1 MTSVVGVSGKIGSGK
16 DYLTGKL
23 IEELNSR
30 GRTTAHTSFA
40 KPLKAELGEI
50 INLLKENRSLT
61 QSEASELV
69 AERFNMTEEQAGW
82 LVSRLYPELDIEDLD
97 GWSRTLGVRGSLQL
111 LGSEIRRAQN
121 PSYWTDK
128 FFAEVETID
137 ADYVFVSDG
146 RFPNEMDAIKSKNGF
161 TFRLN
166 ISEETLQSRRMNR
179 DGITYTSE
187 QLNHM
192 SETSLDDYEDFDYLV
207 GESVDAPAL
216 ADLVEAKT
224 AAESQ
229 LTK

>member
-1 MTSVVGVSGKIGSGK
+1 MTFVVGISGKIGSGK

-30 GRTTAHTSFA
+30 GRSTAHTSFA
-40 KPLKAELGEI
+40 KPLKKELGDI
-50 INLLKENRSLT
+50 INLLKENRQLGRYD
-61 QSEASELV
+61 ASVLV

-97 GWSRTLGVRGSLQL
+97 GWSRTLGVRGCLQL

-121 PSYWTDK
+121 PAYWTDK

-146 RFPNEMDAIKSKNGF
+146 RFPNEMDAIKSKNGV
-161 TFRLN
+161 TFRLE
-166 ISEETLQSRRMNR
+166 IPEATLLSRRMNR
-179 DGITYTSE
+179 DGITYTDE

-192 SETSLDDYEDFDYLV
+192 SETSLDDYEDFDYIV
-207 GESVDAPAL
+207 GEVVDAPAL
-216 ADLVEAKT
+216 TDFIEAKT
-224 AAESQ
+224 RDFAV
-229 LTK
+229 K

>member
-1 MTSVVGVSGKIGSGK
+1 MTFVVGVSGKIGSGK

-30 GRTTAHTSFA
+30 GRSTAHTSFA
-40 KPLKAELGEI
+40 KPLKEELGEI
-50 INLLKENRSLT
+50 INLLKENRTLGRYD
-61 QSEASELV
+61 ASALV
-69 AERFNMTEEQAGW
+69 AERYNMTEEQAGW
-82 LVSRLYPELDIEDLD
+82 LVTRLYPELDIEDLD
-97 GWSRTLGVRGSLQL
+97 GWSRTLGVRGCLQL

-146 RFPNEMDAIKSKNGF
+146 RFPNEMDAIKSKNGV

-166 ISEETLQSRRMNR
+166 ISEETLLSRRMNR
-179 DGITYTSE
+179 DGITYTDE

-207 GESVDAPAL
+207 GEVVDAPAL
-216 ADLVEAKT
+216 TDFIETKTRDLSVR
-224 AAESQ
+224 
-229 LTK
+229 